1 MSAHNSAKSTPHDM
15 PQKWLHYGLMI
26 TGCWQVASVWHRQ
39 VALVST
45 PRSQPE
51 NPELKQ
57 TLKGFPKAIKL
68 SKVYRLKS
76 TLQWLTYIYMSTAS
90 QWSGSGKD
98 RIWAVGVLEV
108 RRRGFLWR
116 QMMHWPLLWS
126 NSSAHSRTGRTGG
139 RTKHTQSEICN
150 TQWLSQYDWPSNR
163 RTSSNWAD
171 KDVNT
176 KRMEGLKRMQEQWI
190 QK

>member
-1 MSAHNSAKSTPHDM
+1 MQYLLNVVQSTHYNSSPKTTIYTAQAMSAHDSAKSTPHDM

-26 TGCWQVASVWHRQ
+26 TGACQVASLSVWHRQ

-76 TLQWLTYIYMSTAS
+76 TLQ
-90 QWSGSGKD
+90 
-98 RIWAVGVLEV
+98 
-108 RRRGFLWR
+108 
-116 QMMHWPLLWS
+116 
-126 NSSAHSRTGRTGG
+126 
-139 RTKHTQSEICN
+139 
-150 TQWLSQYDWPSNR
+150 
-163 RTSSNWAD
+163 
-171 KDVNT
+171 
-176 KRMEGLKRMQEQWI
+176 
-190 QK
+190 